1 METLLVLFITARPRG
16 ARLVHVGGGFSLSRR
31 GRHRGLSAVSPTA
44 WQTVLRMSDTAVTG
58 SRIKSTLLQDTTHL
72 IQRPCYQRR
81 SPCQDPAG
89 NRTTRRPPDD
99 RKEMQTAVVWSCF
112 PFIRFGQNH
121 LARHSER
128 GKKTRRTKEEVGE
141 TTSGNGQAW
150 SSASPRG
157 QWRTGK
163 NGENRLQNHLWC
175 PNDPRGE
182 GIDDDNDDGLPQT
195 YSKQAAQ
202 NAAARTVTKY
212 KKTDHI
218 TPIL

>member
-1 METLLVLFITARPRG
+1 MPEKLPLISNRKKKERERERAKPENSQRERDRERDREREEAPGIPCYMETLLVLFITARPRG

-99 RKEMQTAVVWSCF
+99 RKRDANCSGMVVFPVHQVWPKPSC
-112 PFIRFGQNH
+112 
-121 LARHSER
+121 
-128 GKKTRRTKEEVGE
+128 K
-141 TTSGNGQAW
+141 
-150 SSASPRG
+150 
-157 QWRTGK
+157 
-163 NGENRLQNHLWC
+163 
-175 PNDPRGE
+175 
-182 GIDDDNDDGLPQT
+182 
-195 YSKQAAQ
+195 AQ
-202 NAAARTVTKY
+202 
-212 KKTDHI
+212 
-218 TPIL
+218 